1 MAHANRFGKVGLL
14 RKEQIWPTI
23 TGFPVTFKN
32 IQCCTECLT
41 SKNKEKVEKITKSP
55 KEKSSQPKLE
65 IVPKLQIFAFTVESA
80 ENVHQVRSPL
90 LIISQNS

>member
-14 RKEQIWPTI
+14 RKEQIRPTI
-23 TGFPVTFKN
+23 IGFQVTFKS

-41 SKNKEKVEKITKSP
+41 SKHQEKVEKITKSHKT
-55 KEKSSQPKLE
+55 KEFTTKHGDCAKTS
-65 IVPKLQIFAFTVESA
+65 IFAFTVESP
-80 ENVHQVRSPL
+80 ENVHQVPSPL